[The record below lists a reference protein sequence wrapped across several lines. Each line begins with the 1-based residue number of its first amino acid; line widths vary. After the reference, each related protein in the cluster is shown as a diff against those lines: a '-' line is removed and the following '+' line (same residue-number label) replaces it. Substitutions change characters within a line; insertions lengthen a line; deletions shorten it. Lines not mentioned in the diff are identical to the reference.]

1 MVQIGAKRNK
11 FSKNAIAVATSM
23 NISSMARS
31 ALDTVTQV
39 KETREKLELTRSSI
53 FRLTGET
60 TVQRP
65 SLMEM
70 ETKWI

>member
-1 MVQIGAKRNK
+1 MVQIGARRNK
-11 FSKNAIAVATSM
+11 FSRNAIAVATSM
-23 NISSMARS
+23 NILSMARS
-31 ALDTVTQV
+31 ALDTVTKV
-39 KETREKLELTRSSI
+39 KETREKLELTQSSI